1 MPSYPSKPKT
11 LAGDGGLA
19 TAGETLRLRSGQAA
33 SASLR
38 AGCFG
43 FAQGGLLRLRS
54 GQAASASLRARLL
67 RLRSGQAPSA
77 SLRAGCRRYSVFSRY
92 GGFSQAVKALADT
105 IAMQN

>member
-11 LAGDGGLA
+11 LAGDPGLA
-19 TAGETLRLRSGQAA
+19 TAGET
-33 SASLR
+33 
-38 AGCFG
+38 
-43 FAQGGLLRLRS
+43 
-54 GQAASASLRARLL
+54 L